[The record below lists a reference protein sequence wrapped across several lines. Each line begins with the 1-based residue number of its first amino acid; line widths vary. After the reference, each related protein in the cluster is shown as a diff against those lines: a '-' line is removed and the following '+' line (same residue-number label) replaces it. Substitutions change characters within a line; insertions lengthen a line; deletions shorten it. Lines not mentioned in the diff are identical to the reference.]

1 MKKSI
6 SLMLTVLLSVAMLSG
21 CAQKPEETAPEVSET
36 PINVAVMKGPT
47 GMGMVSLMNQSEE
60 STSLNPYNFK
70 ISGTADEIV
79 ANIVKGE
86 LDIAAVPANLAS
98 VLYNKT
104 EGKISVAAINT
115 LGVLYIV
122 ENGDT
127 IHSLEDLR
135 GKTIYSTG
143 KGTTPEYALK
153 YLLTSNAIDPQKDL
167 TIEYKA
173 ESAEVAAVLA
183 SSEGAIGVLPEP
195 FVTVAKSKN
204 ENLRDAIS
212 FGDEWKKINA
222 QELVTGVIIVR
233 NEFLK
238 DNEGAFKTFLNEY
251 KSSTEFTATDLE
263 KAAELVGKYE
273 IVPAPIAKLAI
284 PKSNIV
290 FIDGESMKSNL
301 GAYLQILFDQDPKSV
316 GGKLP
321 GEDFYYMNQE

>member
-1 MKKSI
+1 MKKLL
-6 SLMLTVLLSVAMLSG
+6 SLILTSLLSVSILSG
-21 CAQKPEETAPEVSET
+21 CVQNPEETEMEVSEV
-36 PINVAVMKGPT
+36 PIKIAAMKGPT
-47 GMGMVSLMNQSEE
+47 GMGMVGLMNQNEE
-60 STSLNPYNFK
+60 GTSLNPYNFK

-79 ANIVKGE
+79 ADIVKGN

-153 YLLTSNAIDPQKDL
+153 YLLTSNGIDPQKDL

-173 ESAEVAAVLA
+173 ESTEVALALA
-183 SSEGAIGVLPEP
+183 SSKGAIGVLPEP

-212 FGDEWKKINA
+212 FGEEWKKINA
-222 QELVTGVIIVR
+222 EELVTGVIIVR
-233 NEFLK
+233 NDFLK
-238 DNEGAFKTFLNEY
+238 ENEGAFKTFLTEY
-251 KSSTEFTATDLE
+251 KSSTDLTSADLE

-273 IVPAPIAKLAI
+273 IVPAPVAKIAI

-290 FIDGESMKSNL
+290 FIEGDSMKANL

-321 GEDFYYMNQE
+321 GDDFYYMNQE